1 MFGTMKNKRTIMLVF
16 FTVLFI
22 GLVAGLFYAYSCSV
36 NIGLNK
42 LSDKEYLNAMQSI
55 NSAIQNPIFF
65 LTFMGL
71 LILFP
76 ITSYQ
81 LYQNQTNAF
90 GLFIAAM
97 GIYFVCV
104 FGVTIFGNV
113 PLNEQLANFSI
124 QTETENE
131 IALMRQTFEKPW
143 NAYHSIRTIA
153 SVISFGLTV
162 LFLIKQKV

>member
-1 MFGTMKNKRTIMLVF
+1 MKNKRTIMLVF

-143 NAYHSIRTIA
+143 NAFHSIRTVASIISFA
-153 SVISFGLTV
+153 SVI
-162 LFLIKQKV
+162 LFILRQKV

>member
-1 MFGTMKNKRTIMLVF
+1 MFGAMKNKRTIMLVF

-71 LILFP
+71 LILLP

-97 GIYFVCV
+97 GIYFVGV

-143 NAYHSIRTIA
+143 NAFHSIRTVA
-153 SVISFGLTV
+153 SIISFAFV
-162 LFLIKQKV
+162 ILFILRQKV